1 MMSSGMKLRE
11 FLDEKENAKRP
22 EVSRE
27 HQGTGTSFEVSFI
40 SEGVQQP
47 IQLPK
52 RLAQRQEARALEKK
66 SCPAADLTAT
76 TVAVGGSKKVAP
88 KSQPTRAQKVLM
100 STN

>member
-1 MMSSGMKLRE
+1 MSSGMKLRE

-27 HQGTGTSFEVSFI
+27 HQGTGTSFEVSFL
-40 SEGVQQP
+40 SEGVQKP

-76 TVAVGGSKKVAP
+76 TVAVGVSKKVAP